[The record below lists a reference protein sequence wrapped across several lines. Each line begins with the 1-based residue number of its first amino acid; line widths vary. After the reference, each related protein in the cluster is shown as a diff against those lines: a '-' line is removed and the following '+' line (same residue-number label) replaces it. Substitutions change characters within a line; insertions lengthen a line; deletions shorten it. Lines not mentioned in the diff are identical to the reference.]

1 MKYIVSLII
10 IFTTTNFIFPQQ
22 FTNWKNYTDMKT
34 TNDISVSSDGIW
46 AATQGGAYF
55 YNFQDQSFKKFN
67 RAEGLYGTSLLSVSI
82 DKYGKVWFGS
92 DNGVIDIYDQSANS
106 FHSILDIY
114 NSDKTNKR
122 INGISASGDTIFIAS
137 DFGVSLIN
145 AINYS
150 FIDTYLKFG
159 TFSSNIKVNS
169 ILVSNLIYVATEFG
183 VAIQK
188 PGSTNLSAPES
199 WNVYN
204 QSNGL
209 TSNSVKKLV
218 KYNNNI
224 FAATNNGISIFD
236 GTSWQSFLNFSGT
249 PIIDLAAKNNLL
261 YILTQNSLYQ
271 FDGNNLNQISDFS
284 ANATKIG
291 YTNNDQLFIASNKGI
306 LNSGEILYPNGPAAN
321 QFPNMIVD
329 KEGRLWSA
337 SGKDVSGVGFYTF
350 NGLEWKTYD
359 VEHYPELKQNGYYE
373 IFSGSNNTIYA
384 GNWGQGFI
392 RLRNDKIERFDS
404 YNTKLIGIP
413 ANNNFVVITGFAE
426 DQKNNLWILN
436 YWAADRNTLSMLTPD
451 SNWYF
456 YTIPAEQNRILQL
469 HYKLVI
475 DQNGTKWYFCQDE
488 ARSGLYYFNERG
500 TYSNL
505 ADDVSGYLSTQNG
518 LTSNSIFDIAV
529 DRRGDLWVGTSLGVN
544 IISNL
549 SSVINS
555 VNPQFRISS
564 SFSVRQQT
572 INAIAVDPLNQKW
585 VGTNEGL
592 FLLNS
597 DGTQLLATLNSKNS
611 PLLSDK
617 IESITIDEK
626 NGRVYVGTEAGLTS
640 FDTPAILPVETF
652 NGLNIYP
659 NPFVLKDGS
668 QLVTIDGL
676 IRDTDIKVV
685 SISGKL
691 IREFSSPGGR
701 TAFWD
706 GKDNDGNLVS
716 SGVYIIIAFDKEG
729 NSVETGKIAV
739 LRQ

>member
-22 FTNWKNYTDMKT
+22 FTNWKNYTDMKA

-46 AATQGGAYF
+46 AATQGGTYF

-92 DNGVIDIYDQSANS
+92 DNGVIDIYDQSTNS

-114 NSDKTNKR
+114 NSDKTNKK
-122 INGISASGDTIFIAS
+122 INGITASGDTIFIAS

-159 TFSSNIKVNS
+159 SFSSNIKVNS

-218 KYNNNI
+218 RYNNNI

-236 GTSWQSFLNFSGT
+236 GTSWLSFLNFSGT
-249 PIIDLAAKNNLL
+249 PIIDLAAKDNML

-271 FDGNNLNQISDFS
+271 FDGNNLSQISDFS

-291 YTNNDQLFIASNKGI
+291 FTNNDQLFIASNKGI

-321 QFPNMIVD
+321 QFPNMTVD
-329 KEGRLWSA
+329 NDGNLWSA

-350 NGLEWKTYD
+350 NGLDWKTYD

-617 IESITIDEK
+617 ITSITIDEK

-652 NGLNIYP
+652 NELNIYP